1 MRHGHTDF
9 DSSGD
14 GGHRRGGFHHDG
26 FPVEEEDVSLNMN
39 LRCSIP
45 AIVVFL
51 VLGAPA
57 LQAQPQELTLEFASS
72 TTSITFTLG
81 DLLHTVHGSFNLKSG
96 EVKYDPAT
104 GAVHGILVVDST
116 SGQSRNRIRDRRM
129 HRDILESAKYPEIT
143 FRPDRVEGKVANPGT
158 STVQVHGIF
167 SIHGADHEIVIP
179 VKMQA
184 IGDHWIADAHFTVPY
199 VQWGIKNPSTFLLRV
214 SESVE
219 VDVHATGAN
228 PPAGGGGH

>member
-1 MRHGHTDF
+1 
-9 DSSGD
+9 
-14 GGHRRGGFHHDG
+14 
-26 FPVEEEDVSLNMN
+26 MN
-39 LRCSIP
+39 LRIPHCSTL
-45 AIVVFL
+45 L
-51 VLGAPA
+51 VLLLLASLTVRARG
-57 LQAQPQELTLEFASS
+57 QELTLQFEPS

-81 DLLHTVHGSFNLKSG
+81 DLVHTMHGSFNLKSG

-104 GAVHGILVVDST
+104 GAVHGILVVDAT

-129 HRDILESAKYPEIT
+129 HREILESARYPEII
-143 FRPDRVEGKVANPGT
+143 FRPDRIEGNIANPGT

-179 VKMQA
+179 VKVQVFA
-184 IGDHWIADAHFTVPY
+184 NHWIADAHFTVPY

-219 VDVHATGAN
+219 VDVHATGVN
-228 PPAGGGGH
+228 LPTSGGGH